1 MKRIKSACLCQTL
14 HFKLKDEVPYEQAVQ
29 LVDAE
34 VETYKATLN
43 RQGTLY
49 KILQQTRQADGSMI
63 IKLVKQYN
71 RNPVG
76 DYLK

>member
-43 RQGTLY
+43 RKGTLY